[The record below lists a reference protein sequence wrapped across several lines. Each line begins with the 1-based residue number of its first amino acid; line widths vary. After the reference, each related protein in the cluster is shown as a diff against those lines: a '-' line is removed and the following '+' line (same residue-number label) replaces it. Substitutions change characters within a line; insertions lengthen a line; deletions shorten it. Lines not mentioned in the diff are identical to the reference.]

1 MKKTIVIKSVDD
13 CIRIDKFL
21 FKYLKNYTRTNIYK
35 MIRKKDIT
43 VNNQRIDFDYILRV
57 NDKITYY
64 DFLRTDHKKKVPEFF
79 KAKPELD
86 LIYEDEN
93 LVIFEKPLG
102 IPAQQTDEPSQYD
115 HMQNRL
121 VHYLVKSNQYDYLNN
136 QAYLPSIVN
145 RLDTYTTGIML
156 GAKNLKAQQALNQII
171 KNRDLKKF
179 YHCLVHGEINPKKAT
194 LTAYLTKD
202 PNRSLVS
209 IQKEK
214 TNDNKIIITRYQ
226 TLYYFKKQN
235 YTLLDVELIT
245 GRTHQIRAHLASI
258 NHPVVGDYKYAKKQY
273 QNNQGNFKHQ
283 LLHSYKIIFDLA
295 NYDQDFILKY
305 LDQNQYQ
312 TKSPAWFHS
321 QLHPNPYEEK

>member
-1 MKKTIVIKSVDD
+1 
-13 CIRIDKFL
+13 
-21 FKYLKNYTRTNIYK
+21 

-43 VNNQRIDFDYILRV
+43 VNNKRIDFDYILRV

-64 DFLRTDHKKKVPEFF
+64 DFLRTDSKKAQPTFF

-102 IPAQQTDEPSQYD
+102 IPAQGTNHASNQD

-121 VHYLVKSNQYDYLNN
+121 LHYLVKSNQYDYLNN

-145 RLDTYTTGIML
+145 RLDQYTTGIML
-156 GAKNLKAQQALNQII
+156 GAKNLKAQQALNEII
-171 KNRDLKKF
+171 KNRHLKKF
-179 YHCLVHGEINPKKAT
+179 YHCLVHGEVNPKKAT

-202 PNRSLVS
+202 PNRSLVT
-209 IQKEK
+209 IQNQK
-214 TNDNKIIITRYQ
+214 TNDNKTIITKYQ
-226 TLYYFKKQN
+226 TLYYYKKQN
-235 YTLLDVELIT
+235 YTLLNVELIT
-245 GRTHQIRAHLASI
+245 GRTHQIRAHLSYI

-283 LLHSYKIIFDLA
+283 LLHSYKIVFDLA
-295 NYDQDFILKY
+295 NYDENFILKY
-305 LDQNQYQ
+305 LDTNEYE
-312 TKSPAWFHS
+312 TKAPAWFTNELQTEYH
-321 QLHPNPYEEK
+321 K

>member
-1 MKKTIVIKSVDD
+1 MKKTITIKSVDD

-21 FKYLKNYTRTNIYK
+21 FKLLKNYTRTNIYK

-43 VNNQRIDFDYILRV
+43 VNNKRIDFDYILRV

-64 DFLRTDHKKKVPEFF
+64 DFLRTDSKKAQPTFF

-102 IPAQQTDEPSQYD
+102 IPAQGTNHASNQD

-121 VHYLVKSNQYDYLNN
+121 LHYLVKSNQYDYLNN

-145 RLDTYTTGIML
+145 RLDQYTTGIML
-156 GAKNLKAQQALNQII
+156 GAKNLKAQQALNEII
-171 KNRDLKKF
+171 KNRHLKKF
-179 YHCLVHGEINPKKAT
+179 YHCLVHGEVNPKKAT

-202 PNRSLVS
+202 PNRSLVT
-209 IQKEK
+209 IQNQK
-214 TNDNKIIITRYQ
+214 TNDNKTIITKYQ
-226 TLYYFKKQN
+226 TLYYYKKQN
-235 YTLLDVELIT
+235 YTLLNVELIT
-245 GRTHQIRAHLASI
+245 GRTHQIRAHLSYI

-283 LLHSYKIIFDLA
+283 LLHSYKIVFDLA
-295 NYDQDFILKY
+295 NYDENFILKY
-305 LDQNQYQ
+305 LDTNEYE
-312 TKSPAWFHS
+312 TKAPAWFTNELQTEYH
-321 QLHPNPYEEK
+321 K